1 MLDIHLTC
9 QICSSD
15 SCTAE
20 DKVVL
25 AVMLQCAVSSLTRFF
40 LTCLTLQMTL

>member
-9 QICSSD
+9 QIHSSD

-25 AVMLQCAVSSLTRFF
+25 AVMLQCAVCGLTR
-40 LTCLTLQMTL
+40 LTLQMMTL